1 MFRAAALIFLLAL
14 ALGGCGSE
22 NRRMLPE
29 QDASALLTT
38 VDEIESAV
46 SDGECEDA
54 ATLVGEAK
62 NQVAE
67 LDDSVARSLRRNL
80 RDWLDH
86 IDNRLDNDC
95 KAKEPS
101 PTATPEETET
111 PTPSPTETPTPTP
124 TPTATATPTPTATP
138 APTEAPTVE
147 PPDTGGATPPGQQ

>member
-54 ATLVGEAK
+54 ATLVGELNRPVNDRDFHVGLLVVFENKAAHDK
-62 NQVAE
+62 YQAHERHLKFIEENKPNWKKVRVF
-67 LDDSVARSLRRNL
+67 DSYGFSAASG
-80 RDWLDH
+80 
-86 IDNRLDNDC
+86 
-95 KAKEPS
+95 K
-101 PTATPEETET
+101 
-111 PTPSPTETPTPTP
+111 
-124 TPTATATPTPTATP
+124 
-138 APTEAPTVE
+138 
-147 PPDTGGATPPGQQ
+147 Q